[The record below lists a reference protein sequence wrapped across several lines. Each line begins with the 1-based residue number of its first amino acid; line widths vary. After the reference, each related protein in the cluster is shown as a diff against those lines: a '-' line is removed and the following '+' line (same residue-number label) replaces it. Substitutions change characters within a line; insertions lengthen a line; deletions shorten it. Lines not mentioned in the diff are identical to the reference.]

1 MSTES
6 TWQTKSTE
14 PEATLQAGAQIGQ
27 NLRGGELIELRGDL
41 GSGKT
46 TFVRGLAQGMGS
58 KDKVHSPSF
67 TLSNEYKAGQL
78 TLYHFDFYRLNE
90 PGIMQREIAE
100 AIQDT
105 SGVTVVEWAGIIET
119 ALLGRRLI
127 ITFKPTGETARE
139 LNFTYRDNLKY
150 LFPDQA

>member
-1 MSTES
+1 
-6 TWQTKSTE
+6 
-14 PEATLQAGAQIGQ
+14 
-27 NLRGGELIELRGDL
+27 
-41 GSGKT
+41 
-46 TFVRGLAQGMGS
+46 MGS

-150 LFPDQA
+150 LFPG